1 MLLTQQQVVEGLE
14 RQAADLEKIETGSHD
29 AHVLMV
35 AAHLIRRMIV
45 RQEEGARLLTMEQV
59 WETDPV
65 WIEFVSGMEGGP
77 VRPDVRAGGLMR
89 FSSGGVVYLLEER
102 GYGRSWRC
110 WDREPTLKDKQK
122 EEWKA

>member
-1 MLLTQQQVVEGLE
+1 MEGLE
-14 RQAADLEKIETGSHD
+14 RQADALERNETGSHD
-29 AHVLMV
+29 AHVLLV
-35 AAHLIRRMIV
+35 AADLIRRMIV
-45 RQEEGARLLTMEQV
+45 HRLEGARLLTVDQV

-77 VRPDVRAGGLMR
+77 VRPDVRAGGLWR

-110 WDREPTLKDKQK
+110 WDRQPTLREKT
-122 EEWKA
+122 EAEWHGVCKTEC